1 MADKKDD
8 RREEEGMQCKYSIV
22 GQAKVSLPFSSI
34 SHSKKIC

>member
-8 RREEEGMQCKYSIV
+8 RREEEGMQCKTVV
-22 GQAKVSLPFSSI
+22 GQAQVSLPFSSI

>member
-22 GQAKVSLPFSSI
+22 GQASQFAI
-34 SHSKKIC
+34 Q